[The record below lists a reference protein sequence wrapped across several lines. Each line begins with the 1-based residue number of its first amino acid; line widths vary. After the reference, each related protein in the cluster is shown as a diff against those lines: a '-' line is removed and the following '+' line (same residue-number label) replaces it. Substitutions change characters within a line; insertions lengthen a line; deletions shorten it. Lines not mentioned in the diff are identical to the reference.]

1 LEYNTGLSDEEWIKN
16 VYLNEPTSKIYLIL
30 RKMAIVISLILLND
44 LLILYL
50 LWYNNINNIYINILN
65 ILKLFN
71 EYYIIYLILKVGRYR
86 NWKRN

>member
-50 LWYNNINNIYINILN
+50 L
-65 ILKLFN
+65 
-71 EYYIIYLILKVGRYR
+71 
-86 NWKRN
+86 